1 MTRYIMKLPR
11 PYLAYDLSD
20 LYRRHRAEFLKLEHA
35 EHAPKYER
43 ATLEERFTL
52 PDGTRYYGFPST
64 VELPLERYARLREFL
79 AYLSAGI
86 SAEELTRLVDAA
98 DAALAAGIKN
108 GKNAARIGLCLA
120 ELRERAG
127 TILHHELLVHVLAVQ
142 LVRQDE
148 EPAVFDQVLH
158 RAKFE
163 QLLAASGQGLPFFFS
178 TRLPEL
184 KKLLETFERSP
195 QEWTEYWHASQVKL
209 ARLDSVL
216 KIARSTEA
224 SPASGKTSTAA
235 S

>member
-1 MTRYIMKLPR
+1 MKLPKI
-11 PYLAYDLSD
+11 YLAHDLAD
-20 LYRRHRAEFLKLEHA
+20 LYARHRAEFLRLEQTA
-35 EHAPKYER
+35 HAPKYDR

-52 PDGTRYYGFPST
+52 PDGTKYYGFPST

-79 AYLSAGI
+79 AYLAAGI

-98 DAALAAGIKN
+98 DAALAAGIKS
-108 GKNAARIGLCLA
+108 GKNAARIGLCLS
-120 ELRERAG
+120 ELRERAQVV
-127 TILHHELLVHVLAVQ
+127 LHHELLVHVLAVQ

-163 QLLAASGQGLPFFFS
+163 QLLAASGEGLPFFFS

-195 QEWTEYWHASQVKL
+195 EEWTRYWHASRARL
-209 ARLDSVL
+209 ARLESIL
-216 KIARSTEA
+216 KVARSTEP
-224 SPASGKTSTAA
+224 SPASGRTSTAA